1 MLSNL
6 SERFEIYQFLYD
18 EALGEKDPH
27 VQAALMHRFD
37 EFRKFI
43 RRADKRQYVLA
54 QREKEALA
62 FAAEIMKLAEEEMGL
77 QVA

>member
-1 MLSNL
+1 MLSIL

-18 EALGEKDPH
+18 EALKEKDPQI
-27 VQAALMHRFD
+27 QAALMHRFD

-43 RRADKRQYVLA
+43 RRADQRQYVLA

-62 FAAEIMKLAEEEMGL
+62 FAAEIMEIAKEETGL